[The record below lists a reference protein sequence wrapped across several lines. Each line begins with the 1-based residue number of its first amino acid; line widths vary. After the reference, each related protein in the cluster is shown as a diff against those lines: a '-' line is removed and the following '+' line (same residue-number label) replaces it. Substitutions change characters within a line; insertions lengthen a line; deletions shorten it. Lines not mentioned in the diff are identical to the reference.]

1 MSEQD
6 KENKIV
12 PDEERENAASVQEE
26 LSAAAND
33 ADGVQ
38 VEGGEGTQE
47 EGFPLG
53 GSCPKG
59 TDEGNGTVSR
69 HPEEPQSGDEGS
81 HGAATESEGIPQ
93 SAAPHDGMTE
103 KEGSEGADD
112 DALASPVQGEVD
124 DADASDGRVVE
135 GSEGGMPVLPPME
148 KRERLTFA
156 EKMSEAGYVVGRR
169 YDAVKNAFLSY
180 KSTLKR
186 PKPLHCR
193 FSTNSETFTVG
204 KKLLAKLVLVSGYL
218 RLFVALDPKA
228 YNEQKYHHKD
238 YTEVARYEK
247 TPLMIKLSS
256 DRQEKYAVELI
267 DDLMRANN
275 FEPDENYV
283 PTDQADVFMTA
294 ARTRKKTKVVY
305 VPVPVGGAG
314 GDAAAETAAAQDG
327 AQKEGFPLGGSCPE
341 GTDEGDGAQETSEA
355 PHPSAAQ
362 TPSPEG
368 EGSEAALSETEEL
381 TPEGEGGEGTQ
392 DDDALT
398 SPVQGEVDDADA
410 SDGRVSEGSE
420 GEPAAPERE
429 SSEERALVPAPDAID
444 VKLPRRGRVRNKK
457 GERCGKIRRSVWYSE
472 EGDTRGEF
480 RKEERNVFLYSDKE
494 RRCYVDKNNNIL
506 ALDHT
511 YVATIHRTSWLPIL
525 IIVIILAIATVLSV
539 VLGAYFLNRSV
550 DYAPVLFIAHEDGT
564 QWQDEEDLPVFVNET
579 FGDAKVAPGME
590 GSYRFSL
597 RNDNDDALVFS
608 LLFEEENEYG
618 IGLVYKLKRD
628 GVYVSGAEGHLSPG
642 ELGVTEMTIEAR
654 STTVFE
660 IEWYWAHNDEADT
673 AAGEAAADYTL
684 HIAFSAYVSDRA

>member
-12 PDEERENAASVQEE
+12 SDEERENVASVQEE
-26 LSAAAND
+26 LSAAAN
-33 ADGVQ
+33 AA
-38 VEGGEGTQE
+38 EGAQK

-53 GSCPKG
+53 GSCPEG
-59 TDEGNGTVSR
+59 TDEGENAVSR
-69 HPEEPQSGDEGS
+69 HPDEPQSGDEGS
-81 HGAATESEGIPQ
+81 HVETTESEGIPQ
-93 SAAPHDGMTE
+93 SAAPHSTSPSLGSCAASEECSCEQAFPLASDGMTE
-103 KEGSEGADD
+103 KEGTPSEGEGSEGTGDE
-112 DALASPVQGEVD
+112 ALASPVQGEVD

-135 GSEGGMPVLPPME
+135 GSEVVTPESGMPVLPPME

-305 VPVPVGGAG
+305 VPVPVGGAR

-327 AQKEGFPLGGSCPE
+327 TQKEGFPLGGSCPE
-341 GTDEGDGAQETSEA
+341 GTDEGDGTQETSEA

-362 TPSPEG
+362 TPSPEE

-381 TPEGEGGEGTQ
+381 TPEGEGSVGT
-392 DDDALT
+392 DDDALA

-410 SDGRVSEGSE
+410 SDGRVVEGSE
-420 GEPAAPERE
+420 DEPAASESERE

-506 ALDHT
+506 
-511 YVATIHRTSWLPIL
+511 
-525 IIVIILAIATVLSV
+525 
-539 VLGAYFLNRSV
+539 
-550 DYAPVLFIAHEDGT
+550 
-564 QWQDEEDLPVFVNET
+564 
-579 FGDAKVAPGME
+579 DA
-590 GSYRFSL
+590 F
-597 RNDNDDALVFS
+597 F
-608 LLFEEENEYG
+608 F
-618 IGLVYKLKRD
+618 
-628 GVYVSGAEGHLSPG
+628 
-642 ELGVTEMTIEAR
+642 
-654 STTVFE
+654 
-660 IEWYWAHNDEADT
+660 
-673 AAGEAAADYTL
+673 
-684 HIAFSAYVSDRA
+684 

>member
-12 PDEERENAASVQEE
+12 SDEERENVASVQEE

-33 ADGVQ
+33 A
-38 VEGGEGTQE
+38 EGAQK

-53 GSCPKG
+53 GSCPEG
-59 TDEGNGTVSR
+59 TDEGDGTQETSETP
-69 HPEEPQSGDEGS
+69 HPSAAQTPSPEGKGGVGAGDE
-81 HGAATESEGIPQ
+81 
-93 SAAPHDGMTE
+93 
-103 KEGSEGADD
+103 
-112 DALASPVQGEVD
+112 ALASPVQGEVD
-124 DADASDGRVVE
+124 DADASDGRVAE
-135 GSEGGMPVLPPME
+135 GSEGVTPKGESSEGGMPVLPPME

-180 KSTLKR
+180 KSTAKR
-186 PKPLHCR
+186 PKPLHFR

-341 GTDEGDGAQETSEA
+341 GTDEGDGSVSRHPEEPQSGDEGSHGETTESEGIPQSAA
-355 PHPSAAQ
+355 PHDGMTEGESNEGAQ
-362 TPSPEG
+362 KEGFPLGGSCPEGTDEG
-368 EGSEAALSETEEL
+368 EGESAVEE
-381 TPEGEGGEGTQ
+381 P
-392 DDDALT
+392 A
-398 SPVQGEVDDADA
+398 
-410 SDGRVSEGSE
+410 E
-420 GEPAAPERE
+420 GEPAASEPEGI
-429 SSEERALVPAPDAID
+429 EERALVPAPDAID

-457 GERCGKIRRSVWYSE
+457 GERCGKIRHSVWYSE

-480 RKEERNVFLYSDKE
+480 RKEERNVFLYADKE

-564 QWQDEEDLPVFVNET
+564 QWQDEEDLPVFGNET

>member
-12 PDEERENAASVQEE
+12 SDEERENVASVQEE

-33 ADGVQ
+33 ADGAQ
-38 VEGGEGTQE
+38 K

-53 GSCPKG
+53 GSCPEG
-59 TDEGNGTVSR
+59 TDEGDGTQETSEAP
-69 HPEEPQSGDEGS
+69 HP
-81 HGAATESEGIPQ
+81 
-93 SAAPHDGMTE
+93 SAAQTPSPEG
-103 KEGSEGADD
+103 EGSEGADD

-135 GSEGGMPVLPPME
+135 GEGTAPEGESNESGMPVLPPME

-327 AQKEGFPLGGSCPE
+327 VQEEGFPLGGSCPE
-341 GTDEGDGAQETSEA
+341 GTDEGEGTQETSEA

-381 TPEGEGGEGTQ
+381 TPDGEGSGGT
-392 DDDALT
+392 DDNALA

-410 SDGRVSEGSE
+410 SDGRVAEGSE
-420 GEPAAPERE
+420 GGESAVEGAEAEPAAPERK

>member
-12 PDEERENAASVQEE
+12 SDEERENATSVQEE

-33 ADGVQ
+33 
-38 VEGGEGTQE
+38 VE
-47 EGFPLG
+47 
-53 GSCPKG
+53 
-59 TDEGNGTVSR
+59 
-69 HPEEPQSGDEGS
+69 
-81 HGAATESEGIPQ
+81 
-93 SAAPHDGMTE
+93 
-103 KEGSEGADD
+103 
-112 DALASPVQGEVD
+112 
-124 DADASDGRVVE
+124 
-135 GSEGGMPVLPPME
+135 
-148 KRERLTFA
+148 
-156 EKMSEAGYVVGRR
+156 
-169 YDAVKNAFLSY
+169 
-180 KSTLKR
+180 
-186 PKPLHCR
+186 
-193 FSTNSETFTVG
+193 
-204 KKLLAKLVLVSGYL
+204 
-218 RLFVALDPKA
+218 
-228 YNEQKYHHKD
+228 
-238 YTEVARYEK
+238 
-247 TPLMIKLSS
+247 
-256 DRQEKYAVELI
+256 
-267 DDLMRANN
+267 
-275 FEPDENYV
+275 
-283 PTDQADVFMTA
+283 
-294 ARTRKKTKVVY
+294 
-305 VPVPVGGAG
+305 
-314 GDAAAETAAAQDG
+314 G

-341 GTDEGDGAQETSEA
+341 GTDEGEGTQETSET

-392 DDDALT
+392 DDDALA

-410 SDGRVSEGSE
+410 SDGRVVEGSE
-420 GEPAAPERE
+420 GETAAPERE

-564 QWQDEEDLPVFVNET
+564 QWEDEEELPVFVNET

>member
-12 PDEERENAASVQEE
+12 SDEERENVASVQEE
-26 LSAAAND
+26 LSAAANA
-33 ADGVQ
+33 ADGAQ
-38 VEGGEGTQE
+38 K

-69 HPEEPQSGDEGS
+69 HPEEPQSGDERS
-81 HGAATESEGIPQ
+81 RGAATESEGIPQ
-93 SAAPHDGMTE
+93 SAAPHVGMTE
-103 KEGSEGADD
+103 KEGGEGADD

-180 KSTLKR
+180 KSTAKR
-186 PKPLHCR
+186 PKPLHYR

-218 RLFVALDPKA
+218 RLFLALDPKA

-392 DDDALT
+392 DDDALA

>member
-12 PDEERENAASVQEE
+12 SDEERENAASVQEE
-26 LSAAAND
+26 LSAAASD
-33 ADGVQ
+33 ADGAQ
-38 VEGGEGTQE
+38 V

-53 GSCPKG
+53 GSCPEG
-59 TDEGNGTVSR
+59 TDEGDGTVSR

-103 KEGSEGADD
+103 KEGSEGTDD

-124 DADASDGRVVE
+124 DADASDGRV
-135 GSEGGMPVLPPME
+135 
-148 KRERLTFA
+148 A
-156 EKMSEAGYVVGRR
+156 
-169 YDAVKNAFLSY
+169 
-180 KSTLKR
+180 
-186 PKPLHCR
+186 
-193 FSTNSETFTVG
+193 
-204 KKLLAKLVLVSGYL
+204 
-218 RLFVALDPKA
+218 
-228 YNEQKYHHKD
+228 
-238 YTEVARYEK
+238 
-247 TPLMIKLSS
+247 
-256 DRQEKYAVELI
+256 
-267 DDLMRANN
+267 
-275 FEPDENYV
+275 
-283 PTDQADVFMTA
+283 
-294 ARTRKKTKVVY
+294 
-305 VPVPVGGAG
+305 
-314 GDAAAETAAAQDG
+314 
-327 AQKEGFPLGGSCPE
+327 
-341 GTDEGDGAQETSEA
+341 
-355 PHPSAAQ
+355 
-362 TPSPEG
+362 
-368 EGSEAALSETEEL
+368 
-381 TPEGEGGEGTQ
+381 
-392 DDDALT
+392 
-398 SPVQGEVDDADA
+398 
-410 SDGRVSEGSE
+410 EGSE
-420 GEPAAPERE
+420 GEPAASEPERE

-564 QWQDEEDLPVFVNET
+564 QWEDEEDLPVFVNET

-660 IEWYWAHNDEADT
+660 IEWYWAHNDEVDT